1 MEFVLRKANYASF
14 NDFLRRNIVEIT
26 EKCEEFSDENGFF
39 LDFFDELEQLE
50 FLSKDEQL
58 DENEMKI
65 LEQVYKWNIKQFLI
79 CHRLLQKIGPEFK
92 FLEIVTMK
100 FAIIFEINKTKS
112 YIKEIKK
119 LEILQAKVTVI
130 SKTFM

>member
-26 EKCEEFSDENGFF
+26 KKCEEFSDENGFF

-79 CHRLLQKIGPEFK
+79 CHQLLQKIGPEFK

-119 LEILQAKVTVI
+119 LEILQEKVTVI

>member
-1 MEFVLRKANYASF
+1 MN
-14 NDFLRRNIVEIT
+14 
-26 EKCEEFSDENGFF
+26 
-39 LDFFDELEQLE
+39 
-50 FLSKDEQL
+50 
-58 DENEMKI
+58 I
-65 LEQVYKWNIKQFLI
+65 LEQVYKANIKQFLI
-79 CHRLLQKIGPEFK
+79 CHQLWQKFGTEFK

>member
-50 FLSKDEQL
+50 FLSKNEQL

-65 LEQVYKWNIKQFLI
+65 LEQVYK
-79 CHRLLQKIGPEFK
+79 
-92 FLEIVTMK
+92 
-100 FAIIFEINKTKS
+100 
-112 YIKEIKK
+112 
-119 LEILQAKVTVI
+119 
-130 SKTFM
+130 